1 MLLFFWLG
9 GLCAGTLGNR
19 TRPRRS
25 RGAGLDKTECNSTN
39 HETYVD
45 FVVVILNLSGEVV
58 GGVPGAGGRSQ
69 LTGSV
74 PGAATV
80 GHLGM
85 G

>member
-1 MLLFFWLG
+1 MVV
-9 GLCAGTLGNR
+9 
-19 TRPRRS
+19 
-25 RGAGLDKTECNSTN
+25 CNP
-39 HETYVD
+39 ETYVD

-69 LTGSV
+69 LAGSV